1 MWLFIIGLVVGVLA
15 AALLANFVS
24 SEKHLRHRIRS
35 EYGIED
41 PQFARSMDA
50 LLGAPLLG
58 GNLVTEL
65 VNGDQIFPAMLEAI
79 RGAKRT
85 ITFETFIYWRAEIG
99 REFAEAL
106 ADRARAGVRTHV
118 LIDFVGSNKMDPAL
132 MELIKSAGV
141 EVERYHPL
149 TWYHLSRFNNRTH
162 RKLLIVDGKIG
173 FTGGVGIADEW
184 QGNAQDPKHWRDT
197 HFKVVGPV
205 VAQMQ
210 ATFMVNWIKTR
221 GTVEH
226 TEAYFP
232 RLEPAG
238 PHYAQMFHSSPQEG
252 SENIRLMYLLS
263 IAAARKSILLEQ
275 AYFVPDD
282 LTLELL
288 VQASQRGV
296 QIEIITP
303 GPHTDKSAVRR
314 ASRSRWGSVLE
325 AGIRIYEFQPTNFHC
340 KIMVVDGVWCS
351 VGSTNFDNRSF
362 RLNDEANL
370 NIGDRDF
377 AARLEKI
384 FAADKAR
391 SREITYEA
399 WRHRPAQEKLYEH
412 FAALFRSQM

>member
-1 MWLFIIGLVVGVLA
+1 MVWFLLGLVLGVVLA
-15 AALLANFVS
+15 AILANFIS
-24 SEKHLRHRIRS
+24 SEKHLRQRLRS
-35 EYGIED
+35 EYAIED

-50 LLGAPLLG
+50 LLGAPLVG
-58 GNLVTEL
+58 GNQVTEL

-106 ADRARAGVRTHV
+106 AERARAGVRAHV
-118 LIDFVGSNKMDPAL
+118 LIDYVGSNKMDPDL
-132 MELIKSAGV
+132 LELIKSAGV

-149 TWYHLSRFNNRTH
+149 TWDHVSRFNNRTH
-162 RKLLIVDGKIG
+162 RKLLIVDGQVG

-184 QGNAQDPKHWRDT
+184 LGNAEDPAHWRDT
-197 HFKVVGPV
+197 HFKVQGPV

-210 ATFMVNWIKTR
+210 SAFMVNWIKTR

-232 RLEPAG
+232 ALEAAG
-238 PHYAQMFHSSPQEG
+238 SQHAQMFHSSPQEG

-282 LTLELL
+282 LTLDLL
-288 VQASQRGV
+288 VEARHRGV
-296 QIEIITP
+296 EIEIITP
-303 GPHTDKSAVRR
+303 GPHTDKSLVRR
-314 ASRSRWGSVLE
+314 ASRARWGRVLE
-325 AGIRIYEFQPTNFHC
+325 AGVRIYEFQPTNFHC
-340 KIMVVDGVWCS
+340 KLMVVDGAWSS

-370 NIGDRDF
+370 NIGDRAF
-377 AARLEKI
+377 AARMEQL
-384 FAADKAR
+384 FAADRER
-391 SREITYEA
+391 SCEVTFEA
-399 WRHRPAQEKLYEH
+399 WRRRPISEKVREH
-412 FAALFRSQM
+412 LAAIFRSQM